1 MTTPE
6 PADRVLARASLAE
19 GSPTRWFDQLYTAA
33 ARGEAE
39 VPWTR
44 GEPNAD
50 LAAWVRPGEGR
61 RALVVGSALGDD
73 AELLS
78 AAGWAVTAFDV
89 APAAVEAAR
98 ARFPRSEVDYVVA
111 DLLHPPRKWRHAFD
125 LVVEIINIQA
135 MPREFRPAA
144 VASLAGF
151 LAPGGTALVSEVA
164 EESTD
169 VATWEGP
176 PWPFSRAEIESVAQ
190 DGVRLVSLETIRDG
204 ARYWATF
211 TRWPGAGRASSPR
224 RP

>member
-19 GSPTRWFDQLYTAA
+19 GDPTGWFDRLYTAA

-44 GEPNAD
+44 GRPNAD

-73 AELLS
+73 AELL
-78 AAGWAVTAFDV
+78 AAHGWAVTAFDV
-89 APAAVEAAR
+89 APTAVAAAR
-98 ARFPRSEVDYVVA
+98 DRFPRSDVDYVVA
-111 DLLHPPRKWRHAFD
+111 DLLHPPGEWRHAFD

-135 MPREFRPAA
+135 MPRGFRAAA
-144 VASLAGF
+144 VKSLASF
-151 LAPGGTALVSEVA
+151 LAPGGTAIVSEVA
-164 EESTD
+164 EENMD
-169 VATWEGP
+169 MAHWQGP

-190 DGVRLVSLETIRDG
+190 DGVRLVSLDTIHDG

-211 TRWPGAGRASSPR
+211 TR
-224 RP
+224 

>member
-1 MTTPE
+1 MPTPD

-19 GSPTRWFDQLYTAA
+19 GDPTGWFEQLYTAA

-50 LAAWVRPGEGR
+50 LAAWVRPGVGR

-73 AELLS
+73 AELLAS
-78 AAGWAVTAFDV
+78 AGWVVTAFDV
-89 APAAVEAAR
+89 APTAVEAAR
-98 ARFPRSEVDYVVA
+98 ARFPETRVDYVVA
-111 DLLHPPRKWRHAFD
+111 DLLNPPGEWRHAFD

-135 MPREFRPAA
+135 MPRDFRPAA

-151 LAPGGTALVSEVA
+151 LAPGGTALVCEVA

-169 VATWEGP
+169 VETWVGP

-204 ARYWATF
+204 ARHWATF
-211 TRWPGAGRASSPR
+211 TR
-224 RP
+224 

>member
-1 MTTPE
+1 MTTPD

-19 GSPTRWFDQLYTAA
+19 GNPTGWFEQLYTAA

-44 GEPNAD
+44 NVPNAD

-78 AAGWAVTAFDV
+78 SAGWAVTAFDV
-89 APAAVEAAR
+89 APTAVEAAR
-98 ARFPRSEVDYVVA
+98 ARFPESTVDYVVA
-111 DLLHPPRKWRHAFD
+111 DLLKPPGEWHHAFD

-135 MPREFRPAA
+135 MPRDFRAA
-144 VASLAGF
+144 AIASLAGF
-151 LAPGGTALVSEVA
+151 LAPGGTAVVSEVA
-164 EESTD
+164 EEN
-169 VATWEGP
+169 VAPEPGP

-190 DGVRLVSLETIRDG
+190 DGVRLVSLETIREG
-204 ARYWATF
+204 TRYWATF
-211 TRWPGAGRASSPR
+211 TR
-224 RP
+224 